1 VSANNG
7 LLFGLALYLQDTLHL
22 TASHTGLF
30 FAVMATGSAIGALN
44 WSRLPTSWH
53 RWLVPAGMFG
63 DAVAYFWVGTIGH
76 SGILSTGYL
85 GVALLT
91 VGLCFGISFGPVITM
106 TLHQVP
112 SADAADASGVFVTMM
127 TLGQVIGVA
136 ALGTLYLSF
145 SSHGES
151 INAITFTCYVA
162 AGCTVLAVLV
172 GAAQARGHKKDTN
185 APAARY

>member
-7 LLFGLALYLQDTLHL
+7 VLFGLALYLQESLHL

-30 FAVMATGSAIGALN
+30 FAVMAIGSGIGALN
-44 WSRLPTSWH
+44 WSRLPASWR
-53 RWLVPAGMFG
+53 RWLVPGGMFG
-63 DAVAYFWVGTIGH
+63 DAVAYFCLGTIEH
-76 SGILSTGYL
+76 SGIMKSG
-85 GVALLT
+85 LLAADLLAI
-91 VGLCFGISFGPVITM
+91 GLCFGISFGPVITM

-145 SSHGES
+145 ASLNES
-151 INAITFTCYVA
+151 TNAITFTCYVA
-162 AGCTVLAVLV
+162 AGCAVLAVLV
-172 GAAQARGHKKDTN
+172 GAVQAGGHKEETGATV
-185 APAARY
+185 APL